1 MLMYSNSSDNVK
13 LYTKL
18 TSNNARNKESFIC
31 IDVKDHSG
39 DFDLHALSDIY
50 PPPET
55 KHYKCSNEMCNE
67 LDSSY

>member
-31 IDVKDHSG
+31 IDIKDPST
-39 DFDLHALSDIY
+39 DLHLVIHL
-50 PPPET
+50 PKET
-55 KHYKCSNEMCNE
+55 TYYKCSNMMCNV
-67 LDSSY
+67 LDS